1 MKRAMQMLT
10 GSLLISLAPIAS
22 AQRDDE
28 HAAAL
33 RTASGFVDLAG
44 SDDNI
49 LALAYALRE
58 GVGARLTFPTDPES
72 SAVPDTVL
80 IDPPTG
86 KMEWNDVKMALM
98 LARDALQR
106 YGIARPT
113 GEQLYAVMIGGEAPA
128 ANGSILAFRGVLQ
141 MRADGMNWGA
151 IAAERYRRPEITS
164 RVHAQSGDLRGLR
177 EAVTESR

>member
-10 GSLLISLAPIAS
+10 GSLLISLAPLTS
-22 AQRDDE
+22 AQQRDEE

-86 KMEWNDVKMALM
+86 KMDWNDVKMALM

-106 YGIARPT
+106 YGIVRPT
-113 GEQLYAVMIGGEAPA
+113 GDQLYAVLIGGEAPA
-128 ANGSILAFRGVLQ
+128 ANGSTLSFRGVLT

-151 IAAERYRRPEITS
+151 IAAERYRRPEITVRAAPS
-164 RVHAQSGDLRGLR
+164 ALRR
-177 EAVTESR
+177 IPVAVTNGAE